1 MNRKGF
7 TLIEVAIALVIVL
20 LIISA
25 LTVVGG
31 RKLFE
36 GYQSAISNIVVGVYQ
51 GIQNYYRDVGSYPR
65 TLQDLKKSTSPN
77 WVGPYIQ
84 FPLKGNNLIELANGK
99 IKISYTPSFSG
110 RTDCG
115 YMRNRPAII
124 VYSTHTP
131 DIVGLCK
138 SVTSNRTYYVLPP

>member
-7 TLIEVAIALVIVL
+7 TLLEIVIALLVAL
-20 LIISA
+20 LLLSA
-25 LTVVGG
+25 ITIVGG

-65 TLQDLKKSTSPN
+65 TLRDLKSPTSPN

-84 FPLKGNNLIELANGK
+84 FPLAGDNLIELAKGK
-99 IKISYTPSFSG
+99 VRVSYTPSFSG
-110 RTDCG
+110 NTECG
-115 YMRNRPAII
+115 YMSNRPAII
-124 VYSTHTP
+124 VYSTQTP
-131 DIVGLCK
+131 EVVGLCRA
-138 SVTSNRTYYVLPP
+138 VGSNKTYYVIPP